1 MRKKYLKY
9 LCFAAVSTILLANTP
24 NVLAEDG
31 TVFYP
36 KESKGIQHIYDYSDS
51 TQVEILVKPL
61 YITDIALYE
70 GEEITSIT
78 AGDTSRFMVDTDI
91 VNDVPHVYVKA
102 TQYGIQ
108 TNMVINT
115 NARSYRF
122 LVTSSDEAE
131 YYVSFNYPDTVP
143 DSVKAVKAA
152 TDRELKE
159 IKAIRQAEE
168 KARLANA
175 NYKVK
180 QNHKVYDFEVPQF
193 MFDDGTKTYIKI
205 RKENKNNLPTIYYYD
220 SRIPKDKLQLVNYR
234 IKGEFFEIDRV
245 AQSWKIVYQQD
256 AYLVVE
262 RNNKAKI
269 AKKSSIN
276 LQQGNTHEALEY
288 IANKN
293 LNYPNKVVLLDQKES
308 LTSVEKQRLNEIN
321 TIVDKKVDESVSIKL
336 QDKEV
341 VIDSSG
347 TGSGQSN
354 VSADQELQ
362 NALAD
367 IQNQRSQAT
376 LTM

>member
-1 MRKKYLKY
+1 M
-9 LCFAAVSTILLANTP
+9 LLNIS
-24 NVLAEDG
+24 L
-31 TVFYP
+31 
-36 KESKGIQHIYDYSDS
+36 
-51 TQVEILVKPL
+51 PL
-61 YITDIALYE
+61 E
-70 GEEITSIT
+70 G
-78 AGDTSRFMVDTDI
+78 DNLLNNRLNLF
-91 VNDVPHVYVKA
+91 K
-102 TQYGIQ
+102 
-108 TNMVINT
+108 
-115 NARSYRF
+115 
-122 LVTSSDEAE
+122 
-131 YYVSFNYPDTVP
+131 
-143 DSVKAVKAA
+143 
-152 TDRELKE
+152 
-159 IKAIRQAEE
+159 
-168 KARLANA
+168 RLAIEA
-175 NYKVK
+175 DLLITIVCF
-180 QNHKVYDFEVPQF
+180 DSPTAIGLALGTDDCLLEVPQF

>member
-1 MRKKYLKY
+1 MKKKYLTC
-9 LCFAAVSTILLANTP
+9 LCLAAISTVLLTNTP

-31 TVFYP
+31 TIFYP
-36 KESKGIQHIYDYSDS
+36 KESKGIQHIYEYSDS
-51 TQVEILVKPL
+51 TQVEVLVKPL
-61 YITDIALYE
+61 YITDIALHE

-115 NARSYRF
+115 NVRSYRL
-122 LVTSSDEAE
+122 LVTASDEAE

-152 TDRELKE
+152 TEKELKE

-168 KARLANA
+168 KARLANK

-180 QNHKVYDFEVPQF
+180 QNHNVYDFEAPQF

-245 AQSWKIVYQQD
+245 AQSWKIVYQQN

-262 RNNKAKI
+262 RDNKAKV

-276 LQQGNTHEALEY
+276 LQQGSTHEALEY

-293 LNYPNKVVLLDQKES
+293 LNYPTKVALLDQKES

-321 TIVDKKVDESVSIKL
+321 TIVDKKVDESVNTKL

-347 TGSGQSN
+347 AGAGQSN
-354 VSADQELQ
+354 ISADQELQ